1 MANRVPLGY
10 DLDGNTGSLGP
21 IEQGDVLAYPDGGA
35 IFTGAVGP
43 TGPTG
48 PSGPTGDSGPTGEIG
63 DTGVV
68 GETGV
73 LGATGPQGPSGGPTG
88 PVGPTGVSSGPT
100 GDTGPTG
107 PDGDTGPSG
116 DQGLTG
122 DTGNTGV
129 LGPTGPSGG
138 PTGPV
143 GPTGAVG
150 SAGAVGSTGDTG
162 VVPSSSGFTRLVG
175 SPQSSGSGL
184 AFSAGSSTTAINASL
199 TNISVPANTSRLGLL
214 VFVGGIMEVN
224 DPGAATV
231 DCDYILEVLFNGT
244 DANSFASRARN
255 PQINLP
261 TNESLASRYGYTYSS
276 TFHLDSANF
285 AGILGAITVNFGN
298 FKKSNTAGRA
308 GVTLLYRSV
317 YVLEITA

>member
-184 AFSAGSSTTAINASL
+184 AFSAGSSTTAINA
-199 TNISVPANTSRLGLL
+199 
-214 VFVGGIMEVN
+214 
-224 DPGAATV
+224 PGAATV